1 MKITWKLLC
10 PEVTG
15 ELSNGAYEVTD
26 GLCTAEALACCA
38 DLPRERVESLM
49 YMCGGKHIR
58 PDTVLQAGDELL
70 VLRPLRGG

>member
-1 MKITWKLLC
+1 MKITLKLLC

-15 ELSNGAYEVTD
+15 GLSNGTYEVTD
-26 GLCTAEALACCA
+26 GLCAAEALACCA

-58 PDTVLQAGDELL
+58 PDTELHDGEELL

>member
-1 MKITWKLLC
+1 MKIALKLLC
-10 PEVTG
+10 PEITG
-15 ELSNGAYEVTD
+15 DLANGTYEVTE
-26 GLCTAEALACCA
+26 GSCAAAALACCA
-38 DLPRERVESLM
+38 GLPMERVEGLM